1 MIGIKAAG
9 KLLKLEPETTISLE
23 LNNPLLREDNLSPGS
38 LSFPF
43 DLPVSENADVIGHVD
58 MVEAKGGTEIDSQ
71 LFFDD
76 LPFKKGK
83 LKTKSIKGDRASAN
97 YTFGLNALADDFKT
111 KKIRDLLNIPQI
123 ISTVSGYQPIRIFI
137 KPNGSSPYKVK
148 VNKEN
153 FEQTTL
159 AFLATAINNRLTQNG
174 AFAVHYPTGAA
185 SPLGYV
191 TAPYIILTAY
201 STDPIALLSFDSED
215 SWIVEV
221 DMTDYKQS
229 FTNYLANFFVSGA
242 DNNNWNFPLVFNDDI
257 LGTKKAPTLDI
268 PGTLVNAAVNSTV
281 VHNDPNYGLVTGT
294 GLKTQNI
301 NSLQPFLK
309 VVFVLNKIAEYFNF
323 EWGGTWITEADTT
336 AMLLDNTAMLDVYQ
350 PLVGKENY
358 LMWRM
363 NFNLNE
369 LVPDIS
375 VVAFL
380 KGLQSRYN
388 LCIYV
393 NEVSG
398 KVMIEKLEPVAVA
411 KPYIDLTNIA
421 GPIQEILSEQT
432 DGFTLTAAKKEY
444 DREHLRDQKIIDGGE
459 KEVAIMMGALQ
470 RNATYQNYTGP
481 VVAQKAG
488 DKFDL
493 RVFYYRGI
501 VSNGTFTYA
510 QANINATQ
518 YNEQLDGVDGIYE
531 KFWKYWLLYKGKR
544 KIVSLPMRFEFRDL
558 NRLNFAQKIRVD
570 NVQYLIKKIKVT
582 LTMKGIK
589 ESLVELYTMI

>member
-1 MIGIKAAG
+1 
-9 KLLKLEPETTISLE
+9 
-23 LNNPLLREDNLSPGS
+23 
-38 LSFPF
+38 
-43 DLPVSENADVIGHVD
+43 
-58 MVEAKGGTEIDSQ
+58 
-71 LFFDD
+71 
-76 LPFKKGK
+76 
-83 LKTKSIKGDRASAN
+83 
-97 YTFGLNALADDFKT
+97 
-111 KKIRDLLNIPQI
+111 
-123 ISTVSGYQPIRIFI
+123 
-137 KPNGSSPYKVK
+137 
-148 VNKEN
+148 
-153 FEQTTL
+153 
-159 AFLATAINNRLTQNG
+159 
-174 AFAVHYPTGAA
+174 
-185 SPLGYV
+185 V

-444 DREHLRDQKIIDGGE
+444 DREHLRPARVLLPRHSK
-459 KEVAIMMGALQ
+459 Q
-470 RNATYQNYTGP
+470 RHVYLR
-481 VVAQKAG
+481 AG
-488 DKFDL
+488 
-493 RVFYYRGI
+493 
-501 VSNGTFTYA
+501 
-510 QANINATQ
+510 
-518 YNEQLDGVDGIYE
+518 
-531 KFWKYWLLYKGKR
+531 
-544 KIVSLPMRFEFRDL
+544 
-558 NRLNFAQKIRVD
+558 
-570 NVQYLIKKIKVT
+570 
-582 LTMKGIK
+582 
-589 ESLVELYTMI
+589 